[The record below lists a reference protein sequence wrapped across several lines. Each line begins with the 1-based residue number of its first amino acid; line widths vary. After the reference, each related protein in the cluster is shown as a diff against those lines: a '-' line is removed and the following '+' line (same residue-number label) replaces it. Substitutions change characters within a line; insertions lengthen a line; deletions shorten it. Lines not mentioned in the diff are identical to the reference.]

1 MVDFLTK
8 SLWVTLR
15 LPLYRWL
22 TVTKMI
28 HLTSFFLFR
37 SVTAVV
43 LVKFGLAS
51 TQKCGWRWKSDPGQ
65 GFYRKQL
72 SPLVGNRKLTVSS
85 VDPSFT
91 SRTECEVMT
100 FFIGSWFV
108 EVCGRFGRCCC
119 LCAFDLIGNK
129 NELWDSESG
138 LENAHSSEVLVL
150 PRSSQCSHIK
160 RISCMLLAC

>member
-1 MVDFLTK
+1 MNSRNLPMVDFLPK
-8 SLWVTLR
+8 SLWVTLC

-100 FFIGSWFV
+100 FYANRTFILTQKGRGLLRSAAGLAGAVVFV
-108 EVCGRFGRCCC
+108 HSTSSGTRMRCEIQRV
-119 LCAFDLIGNK
+119 AWK
-129 NELWDSESG
+129 
-138 LENAHSSEVLVL
+138 
-150 PRSSQCSHIK
+150 
-160 RISCMLLAC
+160 MLTPVKC